1 MTFSPRLLPLDGRP
15 PMYVELINSSS
26 WSSLRSMTPRRK
38 SVTAKVVPPVETHCL
53 LNPEVLVSD
62 AGNGVRD
69 EM

>member
-1 MTFSPRLLPLDGRP
+1 
-15 PMYVELINSSS
+15 
-26 WSSLRSMTPRRK
+26 MTPRRK